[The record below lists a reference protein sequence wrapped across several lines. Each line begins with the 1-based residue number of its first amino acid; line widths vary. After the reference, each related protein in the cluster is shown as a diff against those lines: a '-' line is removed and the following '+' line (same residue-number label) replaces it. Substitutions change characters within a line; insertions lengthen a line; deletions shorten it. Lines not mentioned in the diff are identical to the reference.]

1 MFYVYMAKVHI
12 EIKKTANE
20 NSANVLRRFSRKVT
34 ESGIVQKVKSKRY
47 NERPLSRLG
56 TKLLKIK
63 KLVKRKETDRL
74 KKLGKV
80 VEVKKRR

>member
-1 MFYVYMAKVHI
+1 MAKVHI

-47 NERPLSRLG
+47 NERPLSKLG

-63 KLVKRKETDRL
+63 KITKRKENDRL
-74 KKLGKV
+74 KKLGKA
-80 VEVKKRR
+80 VETKKRR

>member
-1 MFYVYMAKVHI
+1 MSKVHI

-47 NERPLSRLG
+47 NERPLSKLG
-56 TKLLKIK
+56 QKLLKIK
-63 KLVKRKETDRL
+63 KINKRKETEKL
-74 KKLGKV
+74 KKLGKL
-80 VEVKKRR
+80 VETKKRR